1 MDPAPRRMSTEARRD
16 HLLAFGRAHFAAHA
30 YDTMTMDAIAER
42 AGVSKGLLYHYFGG
56 QRGFYMETV
65 RAVTDEVTTV
75 IEPPTGVSFEEAF
88 RAMVTSFV
96 GYVQNNG
103 PIYQALVR
111 GGLGSDA
118 EVNALLDRVRVQT
131 HDIIVERLGIASP
144 SSLTQIAIYGWVS
157 FVENA
162 AAEWVEC
169 QDVSTEVLIDLF
181 VSAFGPVV
189 STLHKE
195 QCE

>member
-1 MDPAPRRMSTEARRD
+1 MSTEARRD

-65 RAVTDEVTTV
+65 RAVTDEVTAV

-118 EVNALLDRVRVQT
+118 EVNALLDRVRVQA

-189 STLHKE
+189 STLQKE
-195 QCE
+195 PCE